1 MPSGTE
7 YSRDVEMV
15 ACKPSYKA
23 LHSQKNLNVK
33 RSDGPLVNRRN
44 KKKNANSGHMSNWSK
59 GLLIVMIP
67 LVLETMRG
75 EELCSTLESH

>member
-23 LHSQKNLNVK
+23 LHSQKILNVK

-59 GLLIVMIP
+59 GLI
-67 LVLETMRG
+67 VLETMRG
-75 EELCSTLESH
+75 EMLCSTQESH